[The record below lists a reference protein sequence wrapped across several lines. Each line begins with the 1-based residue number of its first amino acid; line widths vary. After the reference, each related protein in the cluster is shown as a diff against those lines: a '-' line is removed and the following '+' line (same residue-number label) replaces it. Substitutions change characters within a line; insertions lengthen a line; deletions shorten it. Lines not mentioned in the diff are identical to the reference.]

1 MSQLIEGHSVLQFKH
16 KNFRDDHGGTPP
28 HFWYLLS
35 IRVQAAVYSG
45 GGSCDGGYVALSIC
59 LEADQTAVVP
69 LAQLQHWPH
78 TPWKASLGSLP
89 AFFPHSWLP
98 AVMFGLQDGNNR
110 ETRRF
115 TMVNRSCVSVG
126 LYGNT
131 DW

>member
-16 KNFRDDHGGTPP
+16 KNFRDDHGGPPHP

-35 IRVQAAVYSG
+35 IRVQAAVYSE

-69 LAQLQHWPH
+69 LAQLQRWPH

-89 AFFPHSWLP
+89 AFFQHNWLP

-110 ETRRF
+110 NTQ
-115 TMVNRSCVSVG
+115 VHNGKSQLCVSG
-126 LYGNT
+126 FI
-131 DW
+131 W